1 MSKDLFFA
9 MREQEVITENFL
21 PTKKEV
27 KLNAE
32 LLVKQIL
39 DDGMT
44 DKTELFVQAQR
55 LNDFITEIYNNL
67 KKSMPDENFEAYG
80 IKGTFKN
87 GGDMPN
93 FKDDSYW
100 VNIKKQLTEREALL
114 KLALKSDKTIY
125 DDEGVEVLKVS
136 TTPKK
141 SSLTINY

>member
-1 MSKDLFFA
+1 MSKHLFQQ
-9 MREQEVITENFL
+9 MREHEVISDYFL
-21 PTKKEV
+21 PTKKEIKV
-27 KLNAE
+27 NAE
-32 LLVKQIL
+32 IFIKQIL
-39 DDGMT
+39 DDGLI
-44 DKTELFVQAQR
+44 DKTELFIQSQR
-55 LNDFITEIYNNL
+55 LADFISEVNTGL
-67 KKSMPDENFEAYG
+67 KQAMPDENFEQHG
-80 IKGTFKN
+80 VRGTFKN

-93 FKDDSYW
+93 FKDDPYW